1 MGAPEEFQE
10 IADAI
15 GDLAERVADLTLDAL
30 RSQAQGEGDAKAT
43 ERALSSARRSL
54 VKAEQTLR
62 GLSRN

>member
-1 MGAPEEFQE
+1 MVAHEDFQA

-30 RSQAQGEGDAKAT
+30 RSQAQGESDAKAT
-43 ERALSSARRSL
+43 ERALASARRSL

-62 GLSRN
+62 GLARD